1 MIHELHPSVAR
12 TVEPLSFEPQSAAA
26 LTPAEL
32 EAELREL
39 RRRLDEL
46 SEEVRSARAPAVRRR
61 TARRRRGALAQER
74 RELRARHE
82 EKALDHLSR
91 AGLNRLF

>member
-1 MIHELHPSVAR
+1 MILELHPSIAR
-12 TVEPLSFEPQSAAA
+12 TAEPQSAASQTPTSP
-26 LTPAEL
+26 TPAEL

-61 TARRRRGALAQER
+61 TPRRRRGAHAQER
-74 RELRARHE
+74 RELRAQHE
-82 EKALDHLSR
+82 ERALDQLSR

>member
-1 MIHELHPSVAR
+1 MILDLHPSIAR
-12 TVEPLSFEPQSAAA
+12 TAEPLSVASQAPSSP
-26 LTPAEL
+26 TPAEL

-46 SEEVRSARAPAVRRR
+46 SEEVRSARASAVRRR
-61 TARRRRGALAQER
+61 NPRRRRGALAQER

-82 EKALDHLSR
+82 EKALDHLYR